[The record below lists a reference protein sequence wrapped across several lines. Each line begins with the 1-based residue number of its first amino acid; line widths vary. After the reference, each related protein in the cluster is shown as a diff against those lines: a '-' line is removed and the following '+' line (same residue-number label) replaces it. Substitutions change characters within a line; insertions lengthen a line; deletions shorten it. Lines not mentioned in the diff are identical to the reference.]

1 MEEAAEEKRRGEE
14 AEAER
19 RKAQEQAD
27 RREADEFEA
36 EEKRQAEEAE
46 SERVRQEAVRQQ
58 EEEEAER
65 LRKLEEEKQTNNEG
79 PALVDEEEIIE
90 DPARVQFLKRL
101 AAEMEQDKANYDAR
115 TKLMAEKP
123 KVLGDEWENEE
134 EAACSQE
141 DCPWKGP
148 YLHGTAA
155 QLSLP
160 RAASKQLAER
170 VVVLIMSVRIPGKE
184 FREESA
190 GCDPR
195 SRQCECLKHW
205 GAKYAILTAPLV
217 LDLELCRRSRL
228 LTIVLV
234 LLFRTQEA
242 LPPDL
247 PRGGHGDDR
256 CHRLAAGLYGQVR

>member
-1 MEEAAEEKRRGEE
+1 MQKQSRNDGEEKRLKEAAEAARRLEEAAEEKRRGEE

-19 RKAQEQAD
+19 RKAQEEAD
-27 RREADEFEA
+27 RREAEEFEA

-46 SERVRQEAVRQQ
+46 AERVRQEAVRQQ

-115 TKLMAEKP
+115 MKLMAEKP

-148 YLHGTAA
+148 YLHGTATA
-155 QLSLP
+155 LFPKRLP
-160 RAASKQLAER
+160 SSTKRA
-170 VVVLIMSVRIPGKE
+170 VVLIMSVRIPGKE

-205 GAKYAILTAPLV
+205 GAKYAIMTAPL
-217 LDLELCRRSRL
+217 SS
-228 LTIVLV
+228 
-234 LLFRTQEA
+234 
-242 LPPDL
+242 
-247 PRGGHGDDR
+247 H
-256 CHRLAAGLYGQVR
+256 